1 MILPLFQV
9 ASAYPTASSA
19 IPQKHSLAG
28 NSVPRQSRKRHLGRK
43 SRYVSLALVL
53 AWQRSDRG
61 LEGLLFAG
69 TRLAARS
76 HLLSRTSS
84 LSPLRDGLG
93 RERDVTE
100 LRPPR
105 CSWGLSKH
113 ETELLQIFRST
124 SICTYLLS
132 LFLGWLIALLLNT
145 IFLPFVPPLSCIVLL
160 HSFSLNFLVCR
171 IVGINL
177 SNRSIVTT

>member
-43 SRYVSLALVL
+43 SRYVSLAWVW
-53 AWQRSDRG
+53 AWQCSDRG

-76 HLLSRTSS
+76 HLVSRTSS
-84 LSPLRDGLG
+84 LAPLRDGLG

-105 CSWGLSKH
+105 CSWSLSKH
-113 ETELLQIFRST
+113 ENRTATDIRKHFYMYILIVSFPRLPHCSLEYDLFTLRASTVLYCFASLIFT
-124 SICTYLLS
+124 
-132 LFLGWLIALLLNT
+132 
-145 IFLPFVPPLSCIVLL
+145 
-160 HSFSLNFLVCR
+160 
-171 IVGINL
+171 
-177 SNRSIVTT
+177 